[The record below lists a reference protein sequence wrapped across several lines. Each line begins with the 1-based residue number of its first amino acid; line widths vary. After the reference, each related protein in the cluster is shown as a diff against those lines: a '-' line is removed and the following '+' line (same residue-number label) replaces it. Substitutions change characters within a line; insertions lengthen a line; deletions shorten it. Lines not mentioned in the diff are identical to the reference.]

1 MSDVILALLPH
12 SRAAGGGVGLEAK
25 LARPC
30 VHHCSPPYLASCAS
44 LLRLWES
51 EMGGPGW
58 SGPEG
63 RSLNAEG
70 LESQITTHT
79 PPHLVACPFL
89 HYYVQPRY
97 LHFTREE
104 TGGETDNALNQE
116 VLRTCSGLVGP
127 RTPSLDGQDKSE
139 GPGLGLEEL
148 TGRQG
153 SAPPESTEEGEGPHR
168 VG

>member
-1 MSDVILALLPH
+1 
-12 SRAAGGGVGLEAK
+12 
-25 LARPC
+25 
-30 VHHCSPPYLASCAS
+30 
-44 LLRLWES
+44 
-51 EMGGPGW
+51 MGGPGW

-70 LESQITTHT
+70 LESPITTHT

-89 HYYVQPRY
+89 HYHMQPRY
-97 LHFTREE
+97 LHFTREQ
-104 TGGETDNALNQE
+104 TGGETENTLNQE
-116 VLRTCSGLVGP
+116 VLRTCSGLMGP
-127 RTPSLDGQDKSE
+127 RTPSLDVGDKSE

-153 SAPPESTEEGEGPHR
+153 SAPPESSEEGEGPHG